1 MNDVI
6 RADTTLDEK
15 HTARHSEVV
24 PVKPAG
30 SKPLSLDDKYLCD
43 EGQAYLNGMQALVR
57 LALAQQRRDA
67 QNGLRTAG
75 FISGYRGSPLGSF
88 DTSLWQAGKHLKAH
102 DIVFQPGVNEDLA
115 ATACW
120 GTQQA
125 HLAGQGKFDGVVGY
139 WYGKGPG
146 ADRSGDVFRHANLAG
161 TAERGGVL
169 ALFGDDHSCK
179 SSSIPHQSER
189 VMMGCG
195 LPILYP
201 TSLQEILDF
210 GAHAIA
216 MSRATGLW
224 ASMKLVS
231 EIVETSASV
240 DVSLLRV
247 QPNITIDAPMPP
259 AGLNIRWPDRSL
271 AQEERLYKYKLPAA
285 IAYARANGINEVTR
299 PCANAR
305 IGIAAS
311 GKGYLDTVEALRLLG
326 LEGEPA
332 QRIGLRLFRVGMI
345 WPLEPAG
352 LRVFAAG
359 LQELIVVEEKR
370 PILET
375 QIKDELYSLPDHL
388 RPHVVG
394 KSSDRHGEWS
404 TPRDEAPLIT
414 YYELQPEPI
423 AKMLAA
429 RLLKFTMPEDIKRLI
444 ENRVQAIEEAER
456 ASRRV
461 IDIAERKA
469 YFCSGCPHNSST
481 VVPEGSRALG
491 GIGCHFLTL
500 TMDRG
505 TETFTHMGG
514 EGANWVGTAPFTK
527 ESHVFTNLGDGTYF
541 HSGYMA
547 IRQAVAAKVNITY
560 KILYNDAVGMTGG
573 QHVDGQLSVAQLTRQ
588 LAAEGVGKQVIV
600 SDEPGLVTETEGLAP
615 GVTVRHRNALD
626 AVQRELRA
634 VPGVTAL
641 IYAQTCASEKRR
653 RRKRNEYLDPPQ
665 RAYINPEICEGCG
678 DCSKKS
684 NCLSVEPV
692 ETALG
697 VKRRINQST
706 CNKDFSCVEGFCPSF
721 VTVHTRDTK
730 RPPKFNE
737 LPEGWPSSPNVPA
750 LASPLRIVV
759 GGVGGTGVVTIGA
772 LLGMAAHLEGKAVRV
787 MDMAGMAQK
796 GGTVYSYV
804 QLAAHDDEISA
815 TKIAADQCDLLI
827 GADTVVAGSSA
838 TLSRLRDNALVIVSE
853 DTGPTSEFIKSRD
866 WSAPV
871 NDLMARLRSRA
882 SRGRV
887 VALPA
892 ARIAARVLGDA
903 IFANL
908 MMLGMA
914 WQSGRIALE
923 PGSIERAIEL
933 NGTAVAKN
941 LEAFRIGCHLA
952 DDSRL
957 IATLLSA
964 EVPSSVPKSLF
975 EIIED
980 RAQRL
985 KLYWSAKYSL
995 RYRELMEQVE
1005 RALPE
1010 KLAMTLATQLYRV
1023 MAYKDEYEV
1032 ARMLVSTDFRKS
1044 IEREFGRGIRV
1055 SYHLAPPALG
1065 IGPSVRKRMYG
1076 QWIRWPMAVLARM
1089 QCLRETPF
1097 DLFGRSE
1104 ERQHE
1109 RAWRNRYIAFVESL
1123 LSSSVKCDMTVAEQ
1137 IAQLPADVRGFGH
1150 VKAQAMQVAL
1160 KRWDELD
1167 GRLTKNI
1174 HS

>member
-1 MNDVI
+1 M
-6 RADTTLDEK
+6 RQT
-15 HTARHSEVV
+15 EVV
-24 PVKPAG
+24 PLAPAENK
-30 SKPLSLDDKYLCD
+30 SISLDDKYLRD
-43 EGQAYLNGMQALVR
+43 EGHAFMNGMQALVR

-67 QNGLRTAG
+67 KNGFRTAG

-161 TAERGGVL
+161 TAEHGGVL

-179 SSSIPHQSER
+179 SSSIPHQSEH

-195 LPILYP
+195 LPIFYP
-201 TSLQEILDF
+201 TSLQEVLDF
-210 GAHAIA
+210 GAHAVA

-231 EIVETSASV
+231 EIIETSASV
-240 DVSLLRV
+240 DVSLQRV
-247 QPNITIDAPMPP
+247 RPNVAIDAPASPG
-259 AGLNIRWPDRSL
+259 GLNIRWPDRSL
-271 AQEERLYKYKLPAA
+271 AQEERLYAYKLPAA
-285 IAYARANGINEVTR
+285 IAYARANAINQVTW

-359 LQELIVVEEKR
+359 LHELIVVEEKR
-370 PILET
+370 PILES

-388 RPHVVG
+388 RPRVVG
-394 KSSDRHGEWS
+394 KSSDNRGEWS
-404 TPRDEAPLIT
+404 TPREEAPLISH
-414 YYELQPEPI
+414 YELQPEPI

-429 RLLKFTMPEDIKRLI
+429 RLLHFSMPEDIKRLI
-444 ENRVQAIEEAER
+444 EERVEGIAQAER

-491 GIGCHFLTL
+491 GIGCHFLAL

-514 EGANWVGTAPFTK
+514 EGANWVGTSPFTK
-527 ESHVFTNLGDGTYF
+527 EEHVFTNLGDGTYF

-588 LAAEGVGKQVIV
+588 LAAEGVRKIVIV
-600 SDEPGLVTETEGLAP
+600 SDEPGLIDEAEGVAP
-615 GVTVRHRNALD
+615 GVAVRHRSELD

-653 RRKRNEYLDPPQ
+653 RRKRNEYPDPPQ
-665 RAYINPEICEGCG
+665 RAYINSEICEGCG

-697 VKRRINQST
+697 TKRRINQSS
-706 CNKDFSCVEGFCPSF
+706 CNKDFSCVDGFCPSF
-721 VTVHTRDTK
+721 VTVHTRDVK
-730 RPPKFNE
+730 RPAIFE
-737 LPEGWPSSPNVPA
+737 QLPEGWPSTPNLPA
-750 LASPLRIVV
+750 LTSPLRIIV

-772 LLGMAAHLEGKAVRV
+772 LLGMAAHLEGKAVCV

-815 TKIAADQCDLLI
+815 TRIAAEQCDLLI
-827 GADTVVAGSSA
+827 GADAVVAGSSA
-838 TLSRLRDNALVIVSE
+838 TLSRLRDNALVLVSE

-871 NDLMARLRSRA
+871 NDLMSRLTNRTT
-882 SRGRV
+882 RGRV
-887 VALPA
+887 VSLPA
-892 ARIAARVLGDA
+892 ARIAARVLGDS

-908 MMLGMA
+908 MLLGMA
-914 WQSGRIALE
+914 WQSGRIALVRS
-923 PGSIERAIEL
+923 SIERAIEL

-952 DDSRL
+952 SDSKL
-957 IATLLSA
+957 VNALLTAEASA
-964 EVPSSVPKSLF
+964 SVPKSLVQV
-975 EIIED
+975 IED
-980 RAQRL
+980 RTRRL
-985 KLYWSAKYSL
+985 ESYWNTKYAL
-995 RYRELMEQVE
+995 RYRNLIEQAE

-1010 KLAMTLATQLYRV
+1010 ALAMTLAIQLYRV

-1032 ARMLVSTDFRKS
+1032 ARMLVSPDFRKS
-1044 IEREFGRGIRV
+1044 IEGEFGKGVRV
-1055 SYHLAPPALG
+1055 SYHLAPPTLG
-1065 IGPSVRKRMYG
+1065 AGHGARKRTYG
-1076 QWIRWPMAVLARM
+1076 EWIGWPMRVLARM
-1089 QCLRETPF
+1089 QWLRETPL
-1097 DLFGRSE
+1097 DLFGRNSE
-1104 ERQHE
+1104 RRHE
-1109 RAWRNRYIAFVESL
+1109 KAWRDRYIGFIESMIDR
-1123 LSSSVKCDMTVAEQ
+1123 SAKFDMSVADR
-1137 IAQLPADVRGFGH
+1137 IARLPADVRGFGH
-1150 VKAQAMQVAL
+1150 IKEEAMHLAS
-1160 KRWDELD
+1160 KRWDELEEQ
-1167 GRLTKNI
+1167 LTK
-1174 HS
+1174 STRS